1 MMERKTRKE
10 KEDLESQYKKK
21 QQSSLSDNKS
31 QMMRKQIESQMVQNN
46 LRDKSSL
53 CPEPD
58 DWLSGLFKNLFIIFY
73 ENIFYHCVLYILV
86 HKVKICPCFYRLR

>member
-46 LRDKSSL
+46 LTKILQDEKK
-53 CPEPD
+53 
-58 DWLSGLFKNLFIIFY
+58 KNTR
-73 ENIFYHCVLYILV
+73 EH
-86 HKVKICPCFYRLR
+86 